1 MLLSLYES
9 VVLTV
14 DLPEKGLKAGTRGAI
29 IDIHEKPTP
38 AYEVEFFD
46 AEGNT
51 IDWFAVTPEQ
61 VRLNKVDSNDK

>member
-9 VVLTV
+9 VVLAV

-29 IDIHEKPTP
+29 IDVHEQPTA

-46 AEGNT
+46 ADGNT
-51 IDWFAVTPEQ
+51 IDWFTVTPEQ
-61 VRLNKVDSNDK
+61 VQLALGTVKH